1 VTLGTSPFGATLSP
15 RERRLAGRL
24 ESFGDIV
31 FGFAVS
37 QCALQLPTAHGHVDL
52 AHPFA
57 LVLYFGTFALIA
69 SLWLIYHRMLSGTYR
84 PSGIDLIVA
93 FSYLALVSLV
103 PYAMYALSH
112 ETQNFVSARA
122 AVAEYTA
129 LYGTMTVLSS
139 VLTYR
144 NLRRGYFYLDGD
156 ERTHAWGSLLRHIV
170 LCVMMFGGCA
180 VDVKYGPA
188 IGGCFLF
195 LIAPAI
201 RLTRI
206 AFGRLPSPA
215 RLGIREV

>member
-1 VTLGTSPFGATLSP
+1 MTLGTSPFGATLSP

-52 AHPFA
+52 AHP
-57 LVLYFGTFALIA
+57 FALIA